1 MSVHFDASRGQ
12 YAVRRREQGRNR
24 IRRFGSEAEAV
35 TFERTLA
42 SPAAGQLGSL
52 EARLTELEARLAAAQ
67 PGGHDDAGGVYAY
80 DTSPAGVVRQ
90 VPAR

>member
-42 SPAAGQLGSL
+42 SPAA
-52 EARLTELEARLAAAQ
+52 TM
-67 PGGHDDAGGVYAY
+67 
-80 DTSPAGVVRQ
+80 TPAGLVS
-90 VPAR
+90 